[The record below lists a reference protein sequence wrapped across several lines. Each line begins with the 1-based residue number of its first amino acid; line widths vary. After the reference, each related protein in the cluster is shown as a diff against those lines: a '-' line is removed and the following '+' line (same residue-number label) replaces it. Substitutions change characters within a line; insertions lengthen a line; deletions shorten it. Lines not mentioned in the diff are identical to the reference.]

1 MEILHFLGEQNLP
14 KCQSWCWCHE
24 MFYWNV
30 ILAKMKNVRICFVV
44 FLIITVQSIQADSD
58 PVIIEGIIEDVN
70 QEVFSNEPRN
80 GRQFQQLQARSA
92 SSAKQNPEEL
102 ISGMYIFPIGL
113 GHVNLPFKTT
123 ICFDSFAHSAKKKT
137 VLDIYLLIMRVLCA
151 PLPRLNKWLVLHKS
165 NESRRKKWY
174 VVKKNPQYY

>member
-1 MEILHFLGEQNLP
+1 
-14 KCQSWCWCHE
+14 

-70 QEVFSNEPRN
+70 QEVFSNEPRK

-113 GHVNLPFKTT
+113 GHVSLPFKTT
-123 ICFDSFAHSAKKKT
+123 ICFDSFAHIGKKQ
-137 VLDIYLLIMRVLCA
+137 YLISIHNDRYMRTIA
-151 PLPRLNKWLVLHKS
+151 S
-165 NESRRKKWY
+165 F
-174 VVKKNPQYY
+174 

>member
-1 MEILHFLGEQNLP
+1 
-14 KCQSWCWCHE
+14 

-30 ILAKMKNVRICFVV
+30 ILAKMKNARICFVV

-137 VLDIYLLIMRVLCA
+137 VPDIYLST
-151 PLPRLNKWLVLHKS
+151 S
-165 NESRRKKWY
+165 NESFMRTIALF
-174 VVKKNPQYY
+174 

>member
-165 NESRRKKWY
+165 NESRRKKLLRC
-174 VVKKNPQYY
+174 KKNPQYY

>member
-14 KCQSWCWCHE
+14 KCQSRCWCHE

-70 QEVFSNEPRN
+70 QEVFSNEPRK

-113 GHVNLPFKTT
+113 GHVSLPFKTT
-123 ICFDSFAHSAKKKT
+123 ICFDSFAHIGKNST
-137 VLDIYLLIMRVLCA
+137 WYLSTMIVICA
-151 PLPRLNKWLVLHKS
+151 PLPRFNKWLVLHK
-165 NESRRKKWY
+165 
-174 VVKKNPQYY
+174 

>member
-1 MEILHFLGEQNLP
+1 
-14 KCQSWCWCHE
+14 

-123 ICFDSFAHSAKKKT
+123 ICFDSFAHSAKKQY
-137 VLDIYLLIMRVLCA
+137 LISIYNDSFMRTIA
-151 PLPRLNKWLVLHKS
+151 S
-165 NESRRKKWY
+165 F
-174 VVKKNPQYY
+174 

>member
-14 KCQSWCWCHE
+14 KCQSRCWCHE

-123 ICFDSFAHSAKKKT
+123 ICFDSFAHSEKKKQY
-137 VLDIYLLIMRVLCA
+137 LICIYMRVLSA
-151 PLPRLNKWLVLHKS
+151 PLPRFNKWLVLHKS
-165 NESRRKKWY
+165 NESRRKKMLRC
-174 VVKKNPQYY
+174 KKTRSTTN